1 MRRIQLDRV
10 PSVSAPIDNGSKA
23 GAAQVLLV
31 LLGGIVVSGG
41 AFLLAQGAYTPS
53 EAYAGHVVVGWGD
66 AGAPPPGAVLVKATA
81 RASDATVAAFGVGP
95 SPDDAG
101 FSYWRVYVCAAPLAD
116 GGDPGPSFLPGATIV
131 YDDDQVDACPAGAPQ
146 LEAWR
151 QDRADAPF
159 ACACAQQDAGCF
171 LADGGPAP
179 LGITLQ
185 PGSFEP
191 SQWCLP
197 KACVELAG
205 SSSWRW
211 ECGPQ

>member
-10 PSVSAPIDNGSKA
+10 RPVSAPIDNASKA

-151 QDRADAPF
+151 EGRADAPF
-159 ACACAQQDAGCF
+159 LCACARDATC
-171 LADGGPAP
+171 LQLDGGPSP
-179 LGITLQ
+179 TGLTLEAGQ
-185 PGSFEP
+185 WSGSG
-191 SQWCLP
+191 CLP
-197 KACVELAG
+197 KTCIEIAG
-205 SSSWRW
+205 SSSWPAG
-211 ECGPQ
+211 CPQ